1 MKDKRFVQEKVK
13 FRDLKDKTS
22 WCLYSESASVVRLMC
37 LMEQLLLFES
47 VKLSTQA
54 HGDATYFLHFYSDC
68 VLVSEDLHSIH
79 CLKSSC
85 IQTED

>member
-1 MKDKRFVQEKVK
+1 MVSLLRKPFSRPTHM
-13 FRDLKDKTS
+13 R
-22 WCLYSESASVVRLMC
+22 

-47 VKLSTQA
+47 VKLPTQT
-54 HGDATYFLHFYSDC
+54 HVDATYFLQFHSDC

-79 CLKSSC
+79 CLNSSC